1 MSVSDIP
8 LQVFLVPIIGFA
20 IVGYMLWQRR
30 TVGASHDAQFS
41 NFRAGELARRLQMQ
55 IVEGDPAFNFFIR
68 YANVDVMRG
77 PSDGRPVHV
86 AVRLQGAPHGVPLE
100 LRYYYR
106 VEQKTE
112 LTVVTWTTWFECS
125 MVAYAKQPFP
135 PFEVLSR
142 NAPVGPVVQQYT
154 LPPMGTGD
162 PSVDAIYQVSTQEPA
177 MAQVLGQVLPGFATF
192 ANSGIHLVGDGK
204 SVAFVMK
211 QDKAPL
217 LANAL
222 YYAEAMAQQLSEVAR
237 RVGG

>member
-1 MSVSDIP
+1 MSDFP
-8 LQVFLVPIIGFA
+8 FQVLAVPIIGFL
-20 IVGYMLWQRR
+20 IVGYMIWQRK
-30 TVGASHDAQFS
+30 TVGAQHDAQFS
-41 NFRAGELARRLQMQ
+41 NFRAGELAQRLQMQ
-55 IVEGDPAFNFFIR
+55 LVEGDPAFNFFIR
-68 YANVDVMRG
+68 YANVDVIRG

-86 AVRLQGAPHGVPLE
+86 AVRMQGAPYGVPLE

-112 LTVVTWTTWFECS
+112 LTQVTWTTWFDCS
-125 MVAYAKQPFP
+125 MTAYPKQPFP

-142 NAPVGPVVQQYT
+142 NAPVGPIVQKNT
-154 LPPMGTGD
+154 LPAMRTGD

-192 ANSGIHLVGDGK
+192 ANSGIHLVGDGQTV
-204 SVAFVMK
+204 SFVMK

-222 YYAEAMAQQLSEVAR
+222 YYAEQMAQQLSEVAR
-237 RVGG
+237 KVGG